1 MGTLSFVIFGQSQVS
16 SGLLPLYMKLNV
28 RAEGPKHAKR
38 LGKLSVRGALLA
50 DGSKYIWV

>member
-1 MGTLSFVIFGQSQVS
+1 MGALNFVIFGQSQVS
-16 SGLLPLYMKLNV
+16 SGLLPLYTKLNV
-28 RAEGPKHAKR
+28 RAEGPKRAKR